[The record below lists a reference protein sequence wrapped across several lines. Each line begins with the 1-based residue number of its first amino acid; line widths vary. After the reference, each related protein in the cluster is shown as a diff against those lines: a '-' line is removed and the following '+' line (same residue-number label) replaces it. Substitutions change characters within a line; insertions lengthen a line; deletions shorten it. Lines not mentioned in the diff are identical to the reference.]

1 VHPVRPP
8 GVLVLDDEP
17 ALRDLLE
24 RVLADAGFRAWTAA
38 TGEEAVA
45 VYAAHRAQID
55 VALLDVWLPGT
66 NGPQVMAALRHLDPG
81 VRCCFMSA
89 SLGGGEAEALLLAG
103 ARHVFAK
110 PFDLAELARVLRQ
123 LAAGGGEGALPPT
136 PGG

>member
-24 RVLADAGFRAWTAA
+24 RVLAEAGFHVWTAA
-38 TGEEAVA
+38 TGAEAVTL
-45 VYAAHRAQID
+45 YGAHRSDID
-55 VALLDVWLPGT
+55 VALLDVRLPDT
-66 NGPQVMAALRHLDPG
+66 DGPRVMAALRRLDPG

-103 ARHVFAK
+103 ARHVFPK
-110 PFDLAELARVLRQ
+110 PFDLGEVVRVLRQ
-123 LAAGGGEGALPPT
+123 VAAGGGQGAVPPT